1 MTAVPAPAATET
13 RRDQILRTAAELFA
27 QRGFRGVSINDIGAA
42 VGVTGPALYRHFPS
56 KEAVLG
62 EMLVQISRTLL
73 AEGERR
79 AAQSPAGAATLE
91 ALVDWHVEFAVS
103 QPALISVQYR
113 DLDHLAK
120 ADRREVQQLQRR
132 YVEIWVA
139 AIRETVPAVD
149 EAHARSAAHAV
160 FGLIN
165 STPHSA
171 RIGQDQMT
179 DLLHRMAM
187 AALAGLHTARPL
199 DTTRRLEAQARDDT
213 TRRAPR

>member
-1 MTAVPAPAATET
+1 VSAVPAQVAAPTET
-13 RRDQILRTAAELFA
+13 RREQILRTAAELFA

-42 VGVTGPALYRHFPS
+42 VGVSGPALYRHFAS

-79 AAQSPAGAATLE
+79 AADAGGGVATLE
-91 ALVDWHVEFAVS
+91 ALVDWHVAFAVS

-113 DLDHLAK
+113 DLEHLAET
-120 ADRREVQQLQRR
+120 DRHEVQTLQRR

-139 AIRETVPAVD
+139 AIQDAVPGVD
-149 EAHARSAAHAV
+149 DAHARSAAHAV

-171 RIGQDQMT
+171 RIGPDQMT
-179 DLLHRMAM
+179 DLLHRMAL
-187 AALAGLHTARPL
+187 AALMNLNADDGG
-199 DTTRRLEAQARDDT
+199 TR
-213 TRRAPR
+213 TR

>member
-1 MTAVPAPAATET
+1 VTAVPASSTASTATET
-13 RRDQILRTAAELFA
+13 RRAQILRTAAELFA

-42 VGVTGPALYRHFPS
+42 VGVSGPALYRHFPS

-73 AEGERR
+73 AECERR
-79 AAQSPAGAATLE
+79 AAAAGGGTAKLE
-91 ALVDWHVEFAVS
+91 ALVDWHVAFAVS

-113 DLDHLAK
+113 DLEHLAE
-120 ADRREVQQLQRR
+120 ADRHEVQQLQRR

-139 AIRETVPAVD
+139 AIRDAVPGVD

-171 RIGQDQMT
+171 RIGPDQMT

-187 AALAGLHTARPL
+187 AALAGLDGHDPEHL
-199 DTTRRLEAQARDDT
+199 DRK
-213 TRRAPR
+213 APR